1 MDAQAIDG
9 LVHGVNIVIVPNV
22 NFYVSLHL

>member
-1 MDAQAIDG
+1 MDAQAVDG

-22 NFYVSLHL
+22 DFYVSLHL